1 MKITNW
7 TKTIILSQ
15 FHRPK
20 NGRKPSETLTFYSQ
34 TPSQL
39 FKKKILQ
46 KFTRKNGKKWQKMA
60 KNGKKWQ
67 KNIQK
72 MDEIVKNKRFFW
84 TSEKINELINL
95 LRK

>member
-1 MKITNW
+1 LDEDYYTKPVSPSKKR
-7 TKTIILSQ
+7 TKTLRNPHILLTNSLTTFQ
-15 FHRPK
+15 KK
-20 NGRKPSETLTFYSQ
+20 NLTEIY
-34 TPSQL
+34 
-39 FKKKILQ
+39 K
-46 KFTRKNGKKWQKMA
+46 KKWQKMA